1 MNGYE
6 VYINNE
12 PTLSCV
18 TSSRGVHSSSTQSSS
33 ASNDDLTAQN
43 DQEIN
48 GISPPASSGHKHKKH
63 NTCFTSAVIYVQQ
76 GKYNKPCLTCI
87 IVTVS

>member
-18 TSSRGVHSSSTQSSS
+18 TSTRGGGSHSPSAQSSSTSKDPLS
-33 ASNDDLTAQN
+33 AQN
-43 DQEIN
+43 DQGPN
-48 GISPPASSGHKHKKH
+48 GIAPVASSGHKHKKH

-76 GKYNKPCLTCI
+76 GNLDNNI
-87 IVTVS
+87 

>member
-18 TSSRGVHSSSTQSSS
+18 TTTRGGGSHSSSTQSSS
-33 ASNDDLTAQN
+33 TSNDVSTG
-43 DQEIN
+43 QENKGIN
-48 GISPPASSGHKHKKH
+48 GINSLPTSGHKHKKH
-63 NTCFTSAVIYVQQ
+63 NTCFTSAVIYVKQ
-76 GKYNKPCLTCI
+76 GKCWIK
-87 IVTVS
+87 

>member
-18 TSSRGVHSSSTQSSS
+18 TSTKGGGSHSSSTQSSS
-33 ASNDDLTAQN
+33 TSNDPLTAQD
-43 DQEIN
+43 DQGIN
-48 GISPPASSGHKHKKH
+48 GISPLPSSGHKHKKH

-76 GKYNKPCLTCI
+76 GKYNKTF
-87 IVTVS
+87 